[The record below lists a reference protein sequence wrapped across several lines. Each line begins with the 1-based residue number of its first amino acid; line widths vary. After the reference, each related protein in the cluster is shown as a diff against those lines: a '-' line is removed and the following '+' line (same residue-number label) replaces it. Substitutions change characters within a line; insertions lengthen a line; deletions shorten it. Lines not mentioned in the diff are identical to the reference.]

1 MSCPIEKQV
10 CWQRFQS
17 LLEIKLLELKRDA
30 VFVED
35 DVEDFLERT
44 VCLFISLF
52 SYLVVFECF
61 LMHFNVF

>member
-1 MSCPIEKQV
+1 LTKQQV

-35 DVEDFLERT
+35 DVE
-44 VCLFISLF
+44 
-52 SYLVVFECF
+52 ECF
-61 LMHFNVF
+61 